1 MGNLKAAGTL
11 TMGFNGK
18 MSLALAK
25 NIESHQKK
33 EISAMTARGLVLD
46 RLESDG
52 WTPEDFAS
60 GTESREWIKQRIT
73 LALYNKAGL
82 NRYLGKKAD
91 MKAVQWDQRDSEQA
105 VVSSKLRDYKDSL
118 TLRLIRAEAVANGE
132 DPNEAVRKAREDKA
146 DGKKSTAEKL
156 AVMLDSAKKLLLNPE
171 NELPKGFKTQQ
182 HLGRLNDILADL
194 GKTEP
199 KH

>member
-1 MGNLKAAGTL
+1 MSNSKAAGTL

-25 NIESHQKK
+25 DIENHQRK
-33 EISAMTARGLVLD
+33 EMATMTARGLVLD

-91 MKAVQWDQRDSEQA
+91 MKAEQWDQRDSEQA
-105 VVSSKLRDYKDSL
+105 VVSSKLRDYKVSL
-118 TLRLIRAEAVANGE
+118 EKRLVKAELIAQGVDPAEAVKQASE
-132 DPNEAVRKAREDKA
+132 
-146 DGKKSTAEKL
+146 KSAAEKL
-156 AVMLDSAKKLLLNPE
+156 ATMLDSAKKLLLNPE

-182 HLGRLNDILADL
+182 HISRLNDILADL

>member
-1 MGNLKAAGTL
+1 MSNSKAAGTL

-25 NIESHQKK
+25 DIESHQKK
-33 EISAMTARGLVLD
+33 EMATMTARGLVLD

-91 MKAVQWDQRDSEQA
+91 MKAEQWDQRDSEQA
-105 VVSSKLRDYKDSL
+105 VVSSKLRDYKVSL
-118 TLRLIRAEAVANGE
+118 EKRLVKAELIAQGVDPAEAVKQASE
-132 DPNEAVRKAREDKA
+132 
-146 DGKKSTAEKL
+146 KSAAEKL
-156 AVMLDSAKKLLLNPE
+156 ATMLDSAKKLLLNPE

>member
-1 MGNLKAAGTL
+1 MSNSKAAGTL

-25 NIESHQKK
+25 DIENHQRK
-33 EISAMTARGLVLD
+33 EMATMTARGLVLD

-91 MKAVQWDQRDSEQA
+91 MKTEQWDQRDSEQA
-105 VVSSKLRDYKDSL
+105 VVSSKLRDYKVSL
-118 TLRLIRAEAVANGE
+118 EKRLVKAELIAQGIDPAEAVKQASE
-132 DPNEAVRKAREDKA
+132 
-146 DGKKSTAEKL
+146 KSAAEKL
-156 AVMLDSAKKLLLNPE
+156 ATMLDSAKKLLLNPE

-182 HLGRLNDILADL
+182 HISRLNDILADL

>member
-1 MGNLKAAGTL
+1 MSNLKTAGTL

-25 NIESHQKK
+25 DIESHQRK
-33 EISAMTARGLVLD
+33 ETSAMTARGLVLD

-73 LALYNKAGL
+73 LALYDKAGL

-91 MKAVQWDQRDSEQA
+91 MKTEQWDQRDSEQA
-105 VVSSKLRDYKDSL
+105 VVSSKLRDYKVSL
-118 TLRLIRAEAVANGE
+118 EKRLVKAELIAQGVDPVEAVKQASE
-132 DPNEAVRKAREDKA
+132 
-146 DGKKSTAEKL
+146 KSAAEKL
-156 AVMLDSAKKLLLNPE
+156 ATILDSAKKLLLNPE

-182 HLGRLNDILADL
+182 HISRLNDILADL

>member
-1 MGNLKAAGTL
+1 MSNSKAAGTL

-25 NIESHQKK
+25 DIENHQKK
-33 EISAMTARGLVLD
+33 EMATMTARGLVLD

-91 MKAVQWDQRDSEQA
+91 MKTEQWDQRDSEQA
-105 VVSSKLRDYKDSL
+105 VVSSKLRDYKVSL
-118 TLRLIRAEAVANGE
+118 EKRLVKAELIAQGVDPAEAVKQASG
-132 DPNEAVRKAREDKA
+132 
-146 DGKKSTAEKL
+146 KSTAEKL
-156 AVMLDSAKKLLLNPE
+156 ATMLDSAKKLLLNPE

-182 HLGRLNDILADL
+182 HISRLNDILADL

>member
-1 MGNLKAAGTL
+1 MSNSKTAGTL

-25 NIESHQKK
+25 DIESHQKK

-91 MKAVQWDQRDSEQA
+91 MKAEQWDQRDSEQA
-105 VVSSKLRDYKDSL
+105 VVSSKLRDYKVSL
-118 TLRLIRAEAVANGE
+118 EKRLVKAELIAQGVDPADAVKQASE
-132 DPNEAVRKAREDKA
+132 
-146 DGKKSTAEKL
+146 KSAAEKL
-156 AVMLDSAKKLLLNPE
+156 AIILDSAKKLLLNPE

-182 HLGRLNDILADL
+182 HISRLNDILADL

>member
-1 MGNLKAAGTL
+1 MSNSKAAGTL

-91 MKAVQWDQRDSEQA
+91 MKAEQWDQRDSEQA
-105 VVSSKLRDYKDSL
+105 VVSSKLRDYKVSL
-118 TLRLIRAEAVANGE
+118 EKRLVKAELIAQGVDPADAVKQASE
-132 DPNEAVRKAREDKA
+132 
-146 DGKKSTAEKL
+146 KSAAEKL
-156 AVMLDSAKKLLLNPE
+156 ATMLDSAKKLLLNPE

-182 HLGRLNDILADL
+182 HISRLNDILADL

-199 KH
+199 TH

>member
-1 MGNLKAAGTL
+1 MSNSKTAGTL

-25 NIESHQKK
+25 DIESHQRK
-33 EISAMTARGLVLD
+33 ETSAMTARGLVLD

-73 LALYNKAGL
+73 LALYDKAGL

-91 MKAVQWDQRDSEQA
+91 MKAEQWDQRDSEQA
-105 VVSSKLRDYKDSL
+105 VVSSKLRDYKVSL
-118 TLRLIRAEAVANGE
+118 EKRLAKAELIAQGVDPAEAVKQASE
-132 DPNEAVRKAREDKA
+132 
-146 DGKKSTAEKL
+146 KSAAEKL
-156 AVMLDSAKKLLLNPE
+156 ATILDSAKKLLLNPE

-182 HLGRLNDILADL
+182 HISRLNDILADL

>member
-1 MGNLKAAGTL
+1 MSNSKTAGTL

-25 NIESHQKK
+25 DIESHQKK

-52 WTPEDFAS
+52 WTPQDFDS

-91 MKAVQWDQRDSEQA
+91 MKAEQWDQRDSEQA
-105 VVSSKLRDYKDSL
+105 VVSSKLRDYKVSL
-118 TLRLIRAEAVANGE
+118 EKRLVKAELIAQGIDPAEAVKQASE
-132 DPNEAVRKAREDKA
+132 
-146 DGKKSTAEKL
+146 KSAAEKL
-156 AVMLDSAKKLLLNPE
+156 ATMLDSAKKLLLNPE

-182 HLGRLNDILADL
+182 HISRLNDILADL

-199 KH
+199 KR

>member
-1 MGNLKAAGTL
+1 MSNSKTAGTL

-25 NIESHQKK
+25 DIESHQKK

-91 MKAVQWDQRDSEQA
+91 MKAEQWDQRDSEQA
-105 VVSSKLRDYKDSL
+105 VVSSKLRDYKVSL
-118 TLRLIRAEAVANGE
+118 EKRLVKAELIAQGVDPADAVKQASE
-132 DPNEAVRKAREDKA
+132 
-146 DGKKSTAEKL
+146 KSAAEKL
-156 AVMLDSAKKLLLNPE
+156 ATMLDSAKKLLLNPE

-182 HLGRLNDILADL
+182 HISRLNDILADL

>member
-1 MGNLKAAGTL
+1 MSNSKTAGTL

-25 NIESHQKK
+25 DIESHQRK
-33 EISAMTARGLVLD
+33 EMATMTARGLVLD

-91 MKAVQWDQRDSEQA
+91 MKAEQWDQRDSEQA
-105 VVSSKLRDYKDSL
+105 VVSSKLRDYKVSL
-118 TLRLIRAEAVANGE
+118 EKRLVKAELIAQGVDPADAVKQASE
-132 DPNEAVRKAREDKA
+132 
-146 DGKKSTAEKL
+146 KSAAEKL
-156 AVMLDSAKKLLLNPE
+156 ATMLDSAKKLLLNPE

-182 HLGRLNDILADL
+182 HISRLNDILADL

>member
-1 MGNLKAAGTL
+1 MSNSKTAGTL

-25 NIESHQKK
+25 DIESHQRK
-33 EISAMTARGLVLD
+33 ETSAMTARGLVLD

-73 LALYNKAGL
+73 LALYDKAGL

-91 MKAVQWDQRDSEQA
+91 MKTEQWDQRDSEQA
-105 VVSSKLRDYKDSL
+105 VVSSKLRDYKVSL
-118 TLRLIRAEAVANGE
+118 EKRLVKAELIAQGVDPADAVKQASE
-132 DPNEAVRKAREDKA
+132 
-146 DGKKSTAEKL
+146 KSAAEKL
-156 AVMLDSAKKLLLNPE
+156 ATILDSAKKLLLNPE

-182 HLGRLNDILADL
+182 HISRLNDILADL

>member
-1 MGNLKAAGTL
+1 MSNSKAAGTL

-25 NIESHQKK
+25 DIESHQRK
-33 EISAMTARGLVLD
+33 EMATMTARGLVLD

-91 MKAVQWDQRDSEQA
+91 MKAEQWDQRDSEQA
-105 VVSSKLRDYKDSL
+105 VVSSKLRDYKVSL
-118 TLRLIRAEAVANGE
+118 EKRLVKAELIAQGVDPADAVKQASG
-132 DPNEAVRKAREDKA
+132 
-146 DGKKSTAEKL
+146 KSTAEKL
-156 AVMLDSAKKLLLNPE
+156 ATMLDSAKKLLLNPE

-182 HLGRLNDILADL
+182 HISRLNDILADL

>member
-1 MGNLKAAGTL
+1 MSNSKAVGTL

-25 NIESHQKK
+25 DIESHQKK

-91 MKAVQWDQRDSEQA
+91 MKAEQWDQRDSEQA
-105 VVSSKLRDYKDSL
+105 VVSSKLRDYKVSL
-118 TLRLIRAEAVANGE
+118 EKRLVKAELIAQGVDPAEAVKQASE
-132 DPNEAVRKAREDKA
+132 
-146 DGKKSTAEKL
+146 KSAAEKL
-156 AVMLDSAKKLLLNPE
+156 ATMLDSAKKLLLNPE

-182 HLGRLNDILADL
+182 HISRLNDILADL

>member
-1 MGNLKAAGTL
+1 MSNSKTAGTL

-25 NIESHQKK
+25 DIESHQKK

-73 LALYNKAGL
+73 LALYDKAGL

-91 MKAVQWDQRDSEQA
+91 MKAEQWDQRDSEQA
-105 VVSSKLRDYKDSL
+105 VVSSKLRDYKVSL
-118 TLRLIRAEAVANGE
+118 EKRLAKAELIAQGVDPAEAVKQVSE
-132 DPNEAVRKAREDKA
+132 
-146 DGKKSTAEKL
+146 KSAAEKL
-156 AVMLDSAKKLLLNPE
+156 AIILDSAKKLLLNPE

-182 HLGRLNDILADL
+182 HISRLNDILADL

>member
-1 MGNLKAAGTL
+1 MSNSKTAGTL

-25 NIESHQKK
+25 DIESHQKK

-73 LALYNKAGL
+73 LALYDKAGL

-91 MKAVQWDQRDSEQA
+91 MKAEQWDQRDSEQA
-105 VVSSKLRDYKDSL
+105 VVSSKLRDYKVSL
-118 TLRLIRAEAVANGE
+118 EKRLIKAELIAQGVDPADAVKQASE
-132 DPNEAVRKAREDKA
+132 
-146 DGKKSTAEKL
+146 KSAAEKL
-156 AVMLDSAKKLLLNPE
+156 ATILDSAKKLLLNPE

-182 HLGRLNDILADL
+182 HISRLNDILADL

>member
-1 MGNLKAAGTL
+1 MSNSKTAGTL

-25 NIESHQKK
+25 DIESHQRK
-33 EISAMTARGLVLD
+33 ETSAMTARGLVLD

-73 LALYNKAGL
+73 LALYDKAGL

-91 MKAVQWDQRDSEQA
+91 MKAEQWDQRDAEQA
-105 VVSSKLRDYKDSL
+105 VVSSKLRDYKVSL
-118 TLRLIRAEAVANGE
+118 EKRLVKAELIAQGVDPADAVKQASE
-132 DPNEAVRKAREDKA
+132 
-146 DGKKSTAEKL
+146 KSAAEKL
-156 AVMLDSAKKLLLNPE
+156 AIILDSAKKLLLNPE

-182 HLGRLNDILADL
+182 HISRLNDILADL

>member
-1 MGNLKAAGTL
+1 MSNSKAAGTL
-11 TMGFNGK
+11 TMGINGK
-18 MSLALAK
+18 MSLTLAK
-25 NIESHQKK
+25 DIESHQKK

-91 MKAVQWDQRDSEQA
+91 MKAEQWDQRDSEQA
-105 VVSSKLRDYKDSL
+105 VVSSKLRDYKVSL
-118 TLRLIRAEAVANGE
+118 EKRLVKAELIAQGVDPAEAVKQASE
-132 DPNEAVRKAREDKA
+132 
-146 DGKKSTAEKL
+146 KSAAEKL
-156 AVMLDSAKKLLLNPE
+156 ATMLDSAKKLLLNPE

-182 HLGRLNDILADL
+182 HISRLNDILADL

>member
-1 MGNLKAAGTL
+1 MSNSKTAGTL

-25 NIESHQKK
+25 DIESHQKK

-73 LALYNKAGL
+73 LALYDKAGL

-91 MKAVQWDQRDSEQA
+91 MKTEQWDQRDAEQA
-105 VVSSKLRDYKDSL
+105 VVSSKLRDYKVSL
-118 TLRLIRAEAVANGE
+118 EKRLVKAELIAQGVDPADAVKQASE
-132 DPNEAVRKAREDKA
+132 
-146 DGKKSTAEKL
+146 KSAAEKL
-156 AVMLDSAKKLLLNPE
+156 ATILDSAKKLLLNPE

-182 HLGRLNDILADL
+182 HISRLNDILADL

>member
-1 MGNLKAAGTL
+1 MSNSKAAGTL

-25 NIESHQKK
+25 DIESHQKK
-33 EISAMTARGLVLD
+33 EISTMTARGLVLD

-91 MKAVQWDQRDSEQA
+91 MKAEQWDQRDSEQA
-105 VVSSKLRDYKDSL
+105 VVSSKLRDYKVSL
-118 TLRLIRAEAVANGE
+118 EKRLVKAELIAQGVDPAEAVKQASE
-132 DPNEAVRKAREDKA
+132 
-146 DGKKSTAEKL
+146 KSAAEKL
-156 AVMLDSAKKLLLNPE
+156 ATMLDSAKKLLLNPE

-182 HLGRLNDILADL
+182 HISRLNDILADL

>member
-1 MGNLKAAGTL
+1 MSNSKAVGTL

-25 NIESHQKK
+25 DIESHQRK
-33 EISAMTARGLVLD
+33 EMATMTARGLVLD

-91 MKAVQWDQRDSEQA
+91 MKAEQWDQRDSEQA
-105 VVSSKLRDYKDSL
+105 VVSSKLRDYKVSL
-118 TLRLIRAEAVANGE
+118 EKRLVKAELIAQGIDPADAVKQASE
-132 DPNEAVRKAREDKA
+132 
-146 DGKKSTAEKL
+146 KSAAEKL
-156 AVMLDSAKKLLLNPE
+156 ATMLDSAKKLLLNPE

-182 HLGRLNDILADL
+182 HISRLNDILADL

-199 KH
+199 TH

>member
-1 MGNLKAAGTL
+1 MSNSKAAGTL

-25 NIESHQKK
+25 DIESHQRK
-33 EISAMTARGLVLD
+33 EMATMTARGLVLD

-91 MKAVQWDQRDSEQA
+91 MKAEQWDQRDSEQA
-105 VVSSKLRDYKDSL
+105 VVSSKLRDYKVSL
-118 TLRLIRAEAVANGE
+118 EKRLVKAELIAQGVDPADAVKQASE
-132 DPNEAVRKAREDKA
+132 
-146 DGKKSTAEKL
+146 KSAAEKL
-156 AVMLDSAKKLLLNPE
+156 ATMLDSAKKLLLNPE

-182 HLGRLNDILADL
+182 HISRLNDILADL

>member
-1 MGNLKAAGTL
+1 MSNSKAAGTL

-25 NIESHQKK
+25 DIESHQKK

-91 MKAVQWDQRDSEQA
+91 MKAEQWDKRDSEQA
-105 VVSSKLRDYKDSL
+105 VVSSKLRDYKVSL
-118 TLRLIRAEAVANGE
+118 EKRLVKAELIAQGVDPADAVKQASG
-132 DPNEAVRKAREDKA
+132 
-146 DGKKSTAEKL
+146 KSTAEKL
-156 AVMLDSAKKLLLNPE
+156 ATMLDSAKKLLLNPE

-182 HLGRLNDILADL
+182 HISRLNDILADL

>member
-1 MGNLKAAGTL
+1 MSNSKTAGTL

-25 NIESHQKK
+25 DIESHQRK
-33 EISAMTARGLVLD
+33 ETSAMTARGLVLD

-73 LALYNKAGL
+73 LALYDKAGL

-91 MKAVQWDQRDSEQA
+91 MKAEQWDQRDSEQA
-105 VVSSKLRDYKDSL
+105 VVSSKLRDYKVSL
-118 TLRLIRAEAVANGE
+118 EKRLAKAELIAQGVDPVEAVKQASE
-132 DPNEAVRKAREDKA
+132 
-146 DGKKSTAEKL
+146 KSAAEKL
-156 AVMLDSAKKLLLNPE
+156 ATILDSAKKLLLNPE

-182 HLGRLNDILADL
+182 HISRLNDILADL

>member
-1 MGNLKAAGTL
+1 MSNSKTAGTL

-25 NIESHQKK
+25 DIESHQKK

-91 MKAVQWDQRDSEQA
+91 MKAEQWDQRDSEQA
-105 VVSSKLRDYKDSL
+105 VVSSKLRDYKVSL
-118 TLRLIRAEAVANGE
+118 EKRLVKAELIAQGVDPAEAVKQASE
-132 DPNEAVRKAREDKA
+132 
-146 DGKKSTAEKL
+146 KSAAEKL
-156 AVMLDSAKKLLLNPE
+156 ATMLDSAKKLLLNPE

-182 HLGRLNDILADL
+182 HISRLNDILADL

>member
-1 MGNLKAAGTL
+1 MSNSKTAGTL

-25 NIESHQKK
+25 DIESHQKK

-73 LALYNKAGL
+73 LALYDKAGL

-91 MKAVQWDQRDSEQA
+91 MKAEQWDQRDSEQA
-105 VVSSKLRDYKDSL
+105 VVSSKLRDYKVSL
-118 TLRLIRAEAVANGE
+118 EKRLVKAELIAQGVDPAEAVKQASE
-132 DPNEAVRKAREDKA
+132 
-146 DGKKSTAEKL
+146 KSAAEKL
-156 AVMLDSAKKLLLNPE
+156 ATILDSAKKLLLNPE

-182 HLGRLNDILADL
+182 HISRLNDILADL

>member
-1 MGNLKAAGTL
+1 MSNSKTAGTL

-25 NIESHQKK
+25 DIESHQRK
-33 EISAMTARGLVLD
+33 ETSAMTARGLVLD

-60 GTESREWIKQRIT
+60 GTEYREWIKQRIT
-73 LALYNKAGL
+73 LALYDKAGL

-91 MKAVQWDQRDSEQA
+91 MKAEQWDQRDSEQA
-105 VVSSKLRDYKDSL
+105 VVSSKLRDYKVSL
-118 TLRLIRAEAVANGE
+118 EKRLVKAELIAQGVDPAEAVKQVSE
-132 DPNEAVRKAREDKA
+132 
-146 DGKKSTAEKL
+146 KSAAEKL
-156 AVMLDSAKKLLLNPE
+156 ATILDSAKKLLLNPE

-182 HLGRLNDILADL
+182 HISRLNDILADL

>member
-1 MGNLKAAGTL
+1 MSNSKTAGTL

-25 NIESHQKK
+25 DIENHQRK
-33 EISAMTARGLVLD
+33 EMATMTARGLVLD

-91 MKAVQWDQRDSEQA
+91 MKAEQWDQRDSEQA
-105 VVSSKLRDYKDSL
+105 VVSSKLRDYKVSL
-118 TLRLIRAEAVANGE
+118 EKRLVKAELIAQGVDPADAVKQASE
-132 DPNEAVRKAREDKA
+132 
-146 DGKKSTAEKL
+146 KSAAEKL
-156 AVMLDSAKKLLLNPE
+156 ATMLDSAKKLLLNPE

-182 HLGRLNDILADL
+182 HISRLNDILADL

>member
-1 MGNLKAAGTL
+1 MSNSKTAGTL

-25 NIESHQKK
+25 DIESHQRK
-33 EISAMTARGLVLD
+33 ETSAMTARGLVLD

-73 LALYNKAGL
+73 LALYDKAGL

-91 MKAVQWDQRDSEQA
+91 MKTEQWDQRDSEQA
-105 VVSSKLRDYKDSL
+105 VVSSKLRDYKVSL
-118 TLRLIRAEAVANGE
+118 EKRLAKAELIAQGVDPAEAVKQVSE
-132 DPNEAVRKAREDKA
+132 
-146 DGKKSTAEKL
+146 KSAAEKL
-156 AVMLDSAKKLLLNPE
+156 AIILDSAKKLLLNPE

-182 HLGRLNDILADL
+182 HISRLNDILADL

>member
-1 MGNLKAAGTL
+1 MSNSKAAGTL

-25 NIESHQKK
+25 DIESHQKK

-91 MKAVQWDQRDSEQA
+91 MKTEQWDQRDSEQA
-105 VVSSKLRDYKDSL
+105 VVSSKLRDYKVSL
-118 TLRLIRAEAVANGE
+118 EKRLVKAELIAQGVDPAEAVKQASE
-132 DPNEAVRKAREDKA
+132 
-146 DGKKSTAEKL
+146 KSAAEKL
-156 AVMLDSAKKLLLNPE
+156 ATMLDSAKKLLLNPE

-182 HLGRLNDILADL
+182 HISRLNDILADL

>member
-1 MGNLKAAGTL
+1 MSNSKTAGTL

-25 NIESHQKK
+25 DIESHQRK
-33 EISAMTARGLVLD
+33 ETSAMTARGLVLD

-73 LALYNKAGL
+73 LALYDKAGL

-91 MKAVQWDQRDSEQA
+91 MKTEQWDQRDSEQA
-105 VVSSKLRDYKDSL
+105 VVSSKLRDYKVSL
-118 TLRLIRAEAVANGE
+118 EKRLVKAELIAQGVDPVEAVKQASE
-132 DPNEAVRKAREDKA
+132 
-146 DGKKSTAEKL
+146 KSAAEKL
-156 AVMLDSAKKLLLNPE
+156 ATILDSAKKLLLNPE

-182 HLGRLNDILADL
+182 HISRLNDILADL

>member
-1 MGNLKAAGTL
+1 MSNSKAAGTL

-25 NIESHQKK
+25 DIESHQRK
-33 EISAMTARGLVLD
+33 EMATMTARGLVLD

-91 MKAVQWDQRDSEQA
+91 MKAEQWDQRDSEQA
-105 VVSSKLRDYKDSL
+105 VVSSKLRDYKVSL
-118 TLRLIRAEAVANGE
+118 EKRLVKAELIAQGVDPAEAVKQASE
-132 DPNEAVRKAREDKA
+132 
-146 DGKKSTAEKL
+146 KSAAEKL
-156 AVMLDSAKKLLLNPE
+156 AAMLDSAKKLLLNPE

>member
-1 MGNLKAAGTL
+1 MSNSKTAGTL

-25 NIESHQKK
+25 DIESHQKK

-73 LALYNKAGL
+73 LALYDKAGL

-91 MKAVQWDQRDSEQA
+91 MKAEQWDQRDSEQA
-105 VVSSKLRDYKDSL
+105 VVSSKLRDYKVSL
-118 TLRLIRAEAVANGE
+118 EKRLVKAELIAQGVDPADAVKQASE
-132 DPNEAVRKAREDKA
+132 
-146 DGKKSTAEKL
+146 KSAAEKL
-156 AVMLDSAKKLLLNPE
+156 ATILDSAKKLLLNPE

-182 HLGRLNDILADL
+182 HISRLNDILADL

>member
-1 MGNLKAAGTL
+1 MSNSKTAGTL

-25 NIESHQKK
+25 DIESHQKK

-91 MKAVQWDQRDSEQA
+91 MKAEQWDQRDSEQA
-105 VVSSKLRDYKDSL
+105 VVSSKLRDYKVSL
-118 TLRLIRAEAVANGE
+118 EKRLVKAELIAQGVDPAEAVKQASE
-132 DPNEAVRKAREDKA
+132 
-146 DGKKSTAEKL
+146 KSAAEKL
-156 AVMLDSAKKLLLNPE
+156 ATMLDSAKKLLLNPE

-182 HLGRLNDILADL
+182 HISRLNDILADL

-199 KH
+199 TH

>member
-1 MGNLKAAGTL
+1 MSNSKTAGTL

-25 NIESHQKK
+25 DIESHQRK
-33 EISAMTARGLVLD
+33 ETSAMTARGLVLD

-73 LALYNKAGL
+73 LALYDKAGL

-91 MKAVQWDQRDSEQA
+91 MKAEQWDQRDSEQA
-105 VVSSKLRDYKDSL
+105 VVSSKLRDYKVSL
-118 TLRLIRAEAVANGE
+118 EKRLVKAELIAQGVDPAEAVKQASE
-132 DPNEAVRKAREDKA
+132 
-146 DGKKSTAEKL
+146 KSAAEKL
-156 AVMLDSAKKLLLNPE
+156 ATILDSAKKLLLNPE

-182 HLGRLNDILADL
+182 HISRLNDILADL

>member
-1 MGNLKAAGTL
+1 MSNSKTAGTL

-25 NIESHQKK
+25 DIESHQRK

-73 LALYNKAGL
+73 LALYDKAGL

-91 MKAVQWDQRDSEQA
+91 MKAEQWDQRDSEQA
-105 VVSSKLRDYKDSL
+105 VVSSKLRDYKVSL
-118 TLRLIRAEAVANGE
+118 EKRLVKAELIAQGVDPAEAVKQAS
-132 DPNEAVRKAREDKA
+132 
-146 DGKKSTAEKL
+146 KKSAAEKL
-156 AVMLDSAKKLLLNPE
+156 AIILDSAKKLLLNPE

-182 HLGRLNDILADL
+182 HISRLNDILADL

>member
-1 MGNLKAAGTL
+1 MSNSKAAGTL

-25 NIESHQKK
+25 DIESHQRK
-33 EISAMTARGLVLD
+33 EMATMTARGLVLD

-91 MKAVQWDQRDSEQA
+91 MKAEQWDQRDSEQA
-105 VVSSKLRDYKDSL
+105 VVSSKLRDYKVSL
-118 TLRLIRAEAVANGE
+118 DKRLVKAELVSQGVDPAEAAKQASE
-132 DPNEAVRKAREDKA
+132 
-146 DGKKSTAEKL
+146 KSAAEKL
-156 AVMLDSAKKLLLNPE
+156 ATMLDSAKKLLLNPE

-182 HLGRLNDILADL
+182 HISRLNDILADL

-199 KH
+199 TH